1 MPNDVIIENETITE
15 SEMDQDN
22 MEKTINVEPENNE
35 TDSEMNLS
43 NSMPEVELID
53 YLDTAIID
61 DVKTLSLD
69 ELNCYE
75 KDDEKETNKQIYL
88 DSVLDIKE
96 GEVVEGTVVNITD
109 REVFVDIGF
118 KSEGLVRK
126 EEFETLPVI
135 GDPIRVFIV
144 NFEDHKG
151 HFVLSKEKA
160 DFIFRWNE
168 LKTAFEKDEII
179 KGAVLKRIKGGMVVD
194 LKGVFAFLPGS
205 QIDVRPVTKFDDYIG
220 EEFEFKIVKVNET
233 RKNIVISRKVIL
245 EVDMQEKRQEIIN
258 QLEPG
263 MVLEGVVKNI
273 TDFGAF
279 IDLGGIDGLLHITD
293 ISWGRINHPSEVLE
307 IDSTVTVKV
316 IDFDVEKVRVS
327 LGMKQLEPEP
337 WDNALEKYPVDKVVS
352 GKIVNM
358 MNYGVFVELEQGVE
372 GLIHVSEMSWTRHI
386 KNPNELYKLGD
397 EVETKIL
404 SIDTDEKKISLGI
417 KQLTSNP
424 WDDIEEKY
432 PVGSVHKGIVRN
444 LTQFGAFVELNE
456 GIDGLVHIS
465 DMSWLKNVRHPKDL
479 LKKGNEINVKILE
492 VSSENH
498 RLSLGM
504 KQIEEDPWPEL
515 KTVFTSGKD
524 VEGTVLRVLDKGIIL
539 TMEHEIEG
547 IVPLKRIA
555 KHDRAKI
562 KSKFKPGDV
571 CKLII
576 QEIDQ
581 ESKKIILML
590 DDKDM
595 GIEELGQE
603 KTTKPKEKKS
613 ELEDKIEIPQEI
625 LDSLSETKDK

>member
-1 MPNDVIIENETITE
+1 MLNDVIVDKETKSESVQETEVIENITSDEIQADLTSEIEEKITE
-15 SEMDQDN
+15 Q
-22 MEKTINVEPENNE
+22 P
-35 TDSEMNLS
+35 
-43 NSMPEVELID
+43 VELIN
-53 YLDTAIID
+53 YLDTNIIN
-61 DVKTLSLD
+61 DVKTLTFD
-69 ELNCYE
+69 ELSNYDKEEE
-75 KDDEKETNKQIYL
+75 KKSNTDFYL

-96 GEVVEGTVVNITD
+96 GEVVDGTVVNITD
-109 REVFVDIGF
+109 REVYVDIGF
-118 KSEGLVRK
+118 KSEGLVHK
-126 EEFETLPVI
+126 NEFDEMPAI
-135 GDPIRVFIV
+135 GDSIKVFIV

-160 DFIFRWNE
+160 DFIFRWKE
-168 LKTAFEKDEII
+168 LNTAFETDEII
-179 KGAVLKRIKGGMVVD
+179 KGVILKRIKGGMVVD
-194 LKGVFAFLPGS
+194 LNGVFAFLPGS
-205 QIDVRPVTKFDDYIG
+205 QIDVRPVTNFDDYIG

-258 QLEPG
+258 QLEQG

-293 ISWGRINHPSEVLE
+293 ISWGRVNHPSEVLE
-307 IDSTVTVKV
+307 IDSTITVKV

-337 WDNALEKYPVDKVVS
+337 WEGALEKYPVDEVVS

-358 MNYGVFVELEQGVE
+358 MNYGVFVELEQGIE

-397 EVETKIL
+397 EVEAKIL

-417 KQLTSNP
+417 KQLTPNP
-424 WDDIEEKY
+424 WDDIEKKY
-432 PVGSVHKGIVRN
+432 PVGSVHKGVIRN
-444 LTQFGAFVELNE
+444 LTQFGAFIALEE

-465 DMSWLKNVRHPKDL
+465 DLSWLKNVRHPKDIL
-479 LKKGNEINVKILE
+479 QKGNDIEVKILE
-492 VSSENH
+492 VSGENH
-498 RLSLGM
+498 RLSLGV
-504 KQIEEDPWPEL
+504 KQIEDDPWPEM
-515 KTVFTSGKD
+515 KTIFTSGKE

-539 TMEHEIEG
+539 NMEHDLEG
-547 IVPLKRIA
+547 IVPLKRIP
-555 KHDRAKI
+555 KQNRTKI

-571 CKLII
+571 CTLIV

-590 DDKDM
+590 DDDSM
-595 GIEELGQE
+595 GMEDFDQE
-603 KTTKPKEKKS
+603 RPNKTKQEHVEP
-613 ELEDKIEIPQEI
+613 EDKIEIPQEI
-625 LDSLSETKDK
+625 IDNLSETKES

>member
-1 MPNDVIIENETITE
+1 MLNDVIVDNETKSEPVKESENIENITTDDVQTE
-15 SEMDQDN
+15 VATEI
-22 MEKTINVEPENNE
+22 EENIIE
-35 TDSEMNLS
+35 Q
-43 NSMPEVELID
+43 PVELKN
-53 YLDTAIID
+53 YLDNNIIN
-61 DVKTLSLD
+61 DVKTLTFD
-69 ELNCYE
+69 ELSNYDKE
-75 KDDEKETNKQIYL
+75 EEKETDTDFYL

-96 GEVVEGTVVNITD
+96 GEVVDGTVVNITD
-109 REVFVDIGF
+109 REVYVDIGF
-118 KSEGLVRK
+118 KSEGLVHK
-126 EEFETLPVI
+126 NEFEEMPAI
-135 GDPIRVFIV
+135 GDSIKVFIV

-160 DFIFRWNE
+160 DFIFRWKE
-168 LKTAFEKDEII
+168 LNTAFETDEII
-179 KGAVLKRIKGGMVVD
+179 KGVILKRIKGGMVVD
-194 LKGVFAFLPGS
+194 LNGVFAFLPGS
-205 QIDVRPVTKFDDYIG
+205 QIDVRPVTNFDDYIG

-258 QLEPG
+258 QLEQG

-293 ISWGRINHPSEVLE
+293 ISWGRVNHPSEVLE
-307 IDSTVTVKV
+307 IDTTITVKV

-337 WDNALEKYPVDKVVS
+337 WEGALDKYPVDEVVS

-397 EVETKIL
+397 EVEAKIL

-417 KQLTSNP
+417 KQLTPNP
-424 WDDIEEKY
+424 WDDIEKKY
-432 PVGSVHKGIVRN
+432 PVGSVHKGVVRN
-444 LTQFGAFVELNE
+444 LTQFGAFIALED

-465 DMSWLKNVRHPKDL
+465 DLSWLKNVRHPKDML
-479 LKKGNEINVKILE
+479 QKGNDIDVKILE
-492 VSSENH
+492 VSGENH
-498 RLSLGM
+498 RLSLGV

-515 KTVFTSGKD
+515 KTIFNSGKE

-539 TMEHEIEG
+539 NMEHDLEG
-547 IVPLKRIA
+547 IVPLKRIP
-555 KHDRAKI
+555 KQHRSKI

-571 CKLII
+571 CTLIV

-590 DDKDM
+590 DDDSM
-595 GIEELGQE
+595 GMEDIVQERPHKTKEEHVE
-603 KTTKPKEKKS
+603 P
-613 ELEDKIEIPQEI
+613 EDKIEIPQEI
-625 LDSLSETKDK
+625 IDNLSDSKES